1 MLLFTENSILSCIS
15 CSGLIYL
22 QETDGVFVKALRCVV
37 ENALQRPLDDT
48 ACSQNALAQLYK
60 TLPDLERKHTMSVSI
75 RYIKLVY
82 WTHLC
87 DCLSVLMNV
96 QKKKVMI
103 PLIQIFHFCHG

>member
-1 MLLFTENSILSCIS
+1 MLLFTENDILSCIS

-60 TLPDLERKHTMSVSI
+60 TLPDLQRKHAMCVSI
-75 RYIKLVY
+75 RYIKSVY
-82 WTHLC
+82 WTRLC
-87 DCLSVLMNV
+87 DCLSVSMNV
-96 QKKKVMI
+96 QKKSTY
-103 PLIQIFHFCHG
+103 L